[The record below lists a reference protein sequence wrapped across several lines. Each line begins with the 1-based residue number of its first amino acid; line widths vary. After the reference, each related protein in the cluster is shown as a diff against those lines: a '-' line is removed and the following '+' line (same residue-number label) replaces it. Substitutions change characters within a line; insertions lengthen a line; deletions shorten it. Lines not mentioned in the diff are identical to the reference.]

1 MDEIKILKEEIH
13 RLKELVEMERK
24 VKECEVLLNKEFR
37 LNVNRLQTEKNTLLK
52 NNKEYLDRISQLE
65 LLLEEVRLKLLQ
77 IFLKLLYTMCK

>member
-1 MDEIKILKEEIH
+1 MDEIEKLKEEIR

-37 LNVNRLQTEKNTLLK
+37 LNVNMLQTEKNTLLK

-65 LLLEEVRLKLLQ
+65 LLLEEVRLK
-77 IFLKLLYTMCK
+77 

>member
-13 RLKELVEMERK
+13 RLRELVEMERK

-65 LLLEEVRLKLLQ
+65 LLLEEVRLK
-77 IFLKLLYTMCK
+77 

>member
-1 MDEIKILKEEIH
+1 MDEIEKLKKEIQ
-13 RLKELVEMERK
+13 RLEELVEMERK

-65 LLLEEVRLKLLQ
+65 LLLEEVRLK
-77 IFLKLLYTMCK
+77 

>member
-1 MDEIKILKEEIH
+1 MDEIEKLKEEIR

-52 NNKEYLDRISQLE
+52 NNKEYLDLISQLE
-65 LLLEEVRLKLLQ
+65 LLLEEVRLK
-77 IFLKLLYTMCK
+77 

>member
-1 MDEIKILKEEIH
+1 MDQIEKLKEEIR

-65 LLLEEVRLKLLQ
+65 LLLEEVRLK
-77 IFLKLLYTMCK
+77 

>member
-37 LNVNRLQTEKNTLLK
+37 LNVNRIQTEKNTLLK
-52 NNKEYLDRISQLE
+52 NNKEY
-65 LLLEEVRLKLLQ
+65 
-77 IFLKLLYTMCK
+77 

>member
-1 MDEIKILKEEIH
+1 MDEIKKLKEEIH

-65 LLLEEVRLKLLQ
+65 LLLEEVRLKWLQ
-77 IFLKLLYTMCK
+77 IFLELLYTMCK

>member
-1 MDEIKILKEEIH
+1 MDEIEKLKEEIR

-65 LLLEEVRLKLLQ
+65 LLLEEVRLK
-77 IFLKLLYTMCK
+77 

>member
-1 MDEIKILKEEIH
+1 MDEIEKLKEEIR

-65 LLLEEVRLKLLQ
+65 LLLEEVRLKWLQ

>member
-13 RLKELVEMERK
+13 RLKELVEMERN

-65 LLLEEVRLKLLQ
+65 LLLEEVRLK
-77 IFLKLLYTMCK
+77 

>member
-13 RLKELVEMERK
+13 RLKELVEMERQ

-65 LLLEEVRLKLLQ
+65 LLLEEVRLK
-77 IFLKLLYTMCK
+77 

>member
-1 MDEIKILKEEIH
+1 MDEIEKLKKEIQ

-65 LLLEEVRLKLLQ
+65 LLLEEVRLK
-77 IFLKLLYTMCK
+77 